1 MSGSAPA
8 SKPMLRREFLARRRA
23 RPAAERRAS
32 GEALALHALS
42 QLALSRGPRVACYLP
57 MAEEPDTRPLIEALR
72 GRGVEVI
79 VPVSDPATRTLDWVV
94 VDDEPISLGAHG
106 IAEPSGI
113 RLGAAALGTCSAA
126 FVPALAVDHAGHRL
140 GRGAGYYDR
149 ALAHHAGLTCAIV
162 FADELVPALPHEDH
176 DVTVSLAITPAGIFR
191 PES

>member
-8 SKPMLRREFLARRRA
+8 NKSILRRELLTRRRA

-57 MAEEPDTRPLIEALR
+57 MAGEPDTLPLIEALR

-79 VPVSDPATRTLDWVV
+79 VPVSDPATRLLDWVV
-94 VDDEPISLGAHG
+94 VDDEPTASGAHG
-106 IAEPSGI
+106 IDEPSGV
-113 RLGAAALGTCSAA
+113 RLGPAALATCAAA
-126 FVPALAVDHAGHRL
+126 FVPALSVDHAGHRL

-149 ALAHHAGLTCAIV
+149 ALEHYLGLTCAIV
-162 FADELVPALPHEDH
+162 FADELVPDLPHESH
-176 DVTVSLAITPAGIFR
+176 DAKVTLALTPAGVFR
-191 PES
+191 PEP